1 MRIAVVTLFPVM
13 IREAL
18 AHGVIGRALE
28 RGVLKVEC
36 FDPRDDASDVHRT
49 VDDRSYGGG
58 PGMVL
63 KVEPLRSALHRA
75 KAALPQGSRC
85 VYLGADG
92 RRFEQ
97 SMAREALGGAGLVLV
112 AGRYEGVDER
122 FIERE
127 TDEQW
132 SIGDYVLS
140 GGELPALVVID
151 AIARLIPG
159 TLGRAESAVQESFS
173 DGLLDWPHYTRPP
186 AIDGQAVPAVLM
198 SGDHAAIHRWRLQ
211 QALGRTWLRRPE
223 LLERRGM
230 SEGER
235 ALLEEFKIERARS
248 ERTNRTGRI
257 EDSQR

>member
-1 MRIAVVTLFPVM
+1 
-13 IREAL
+13 
-18 AHGVIGRALE
+18 
-28 RGVLKVEC
+28 
-36 FDPRDDASDVHRT
+36 
-49 VDDRSYGGG
+49 
-58 PGMVL
+58 
-63 KVEPLRSALHRA
+63 
-75 KAALPQGSRC
+75 

-97 SMAREALGGAGLVLV
+97 GMARAACDWPGLVLV

-127 TDEQW
+127 IDEQW

-159 TLGRAESAVQESFS
+159 TLGSAESALQESYS
-173 DGLLDWPHYTRPP
+173 DGLVDWPHYTRP
-186 AIDGQAVPAVLM
+186 AEIDGLTVPAVLM

-211 QALGRTWLRRPE
+211 QALGRTWVRRPE

-230 SEGER
+230 SDEER
-235 ALLEEFKIERARS
+235 ELLQEFKI
-248 ERTNRTGRI
+248 RTGRI

>member
-18 AHGVIGRALE
+18 EHGVLGRAVA
-28 RGVLKVEC
+28 RGVLEVDC
-36 FDPRDDASDVHRT
+36 IDPRDFAADVHRT

-63 KVEPLRSALHRA
+63 KVEPLRSALRA
-75 KAALPQGSRC
+75 ATAGMPPASRR

-97 SMAREALGGAGLVLV
+97 AVAREARTWPGLVLV

-122 FIERE
+122 LIESE

-151 AIARLIPG
+151 AIARLLPG
-159 TLGRAESAVQESFS
+159 TLGSAESAEQESFS
-173 DGLLDWPHYTRPP
+173 DGLVDWPHYTRPP
-186 AIDGQAVPAVLM
+186 AIDGLTVPAVLM
-198 SGDHAAIHRWRLQ
+198 SGDHAAIQRWRLQ

-230 SEGER
+230 SNDER
-235 ALLEEFKIERARS
+235 VLLEEFKMQRAKSR
-248 ERTNRTGRI
+248 RRI

>member
-1 MRIAVVTLFPVM
+1 MQIAVVTLFPLM

-18 AHGVIGRALE
+18 NHGVVGRALQ
-28 RGVLKVEC
+28 RGVLTVTC
-36 FDPRDDASDVHRT
+36 FDPRDYAEDVHRS
-49 VDDRSYGGG
+49 VDDRPYGGG

-63 KVEPLRSALHRA
+63 KVEPSRSALRA
-75 KAALPQGSRC
+75 AQAALPAASRR

-97 SMAREALGGAGLVLV
+97 GLARASLAWPGLILM

-122 FIERE
+122 LIESE
-127 TDEQW
+127 TDESW
-132 SIGDYVLS
+132 SIGDYILS

-159 TLGRAESAVQESFS
+159 TLGSTESAEQESFS

-186 AIDGQAVPAVLM
+186 LIDGLAVPTVLG
-198 SGDHAAIHRWRLQ
+198 SGDHAAIRRWRLQ
-211 QALGRTWLRRPE
+211 QALGRTWLNRPD

-230 SEGER
+230 SSDER
-235 ALLEEFKIERARS
+235 TLLEEFKIERANRRS
-248 ERTNRTGRI
+248 
-257 EDSQR
+257 S

>member
-1 MRIAVVTLFPVM
+1 VV
-13 IREAL
+13 
-18 AHGVIGRALE
+18 GRAVE
-28 RGVLKVEC
+28 RGVLEVGC
-36 FDPRDDASDVHRT
+36 FDPRDHATGVHRT
-49 VDDRSYGGG
+49 VDDRPYGGG

-63 KVEPLRSALHRA
+63 KVEPLRTALRGA
-75 KAALPQGSRC
+75 LSALPQGSRR

-97 SMAREALGGAGLVLV
+97 GLAREACGWPGLVLV

-132 SIGDYVLS
+132 SIGDYILS

-151 AIARLIPG
+151 AIARLLPG
-159 TLGRAESAVQESFS
+159 TLGSAESAAQESFG
-173 DGLLDWPHYTRPP
+173 DGLVDWPHYTRPA
-186 AIDGQAVPAVLM
+186 AIDGLAVPAVLM

-230 SEGER
+230 SAEER
-235 ALLEEFKIERARS
+235 GLLEEFKIERAR
-248 ERTNRTGRI
+248 G
-257 EDSQR
+257 QLQ

>member
-1 MRIAVVTLFPVM
+1 
-13 IREAL
+13 
-18 AHGVIGRALE
+18 
-28 RGVLKVEC
+28 
-36 FDPRDDASDVHRT
+36 
-49 VDDRSYGGG
+49 
-58 PGMVL
+58 
-63 KVEPLRSALHRA
+63 
-75 KAALPQGSRC
+75 
-85 VYLGADG
+85 LGAYG

-97 SMAREALGGAGLVLV
+97 SRAREARDWPGLVLV

-159 TLGRAESAVQESFS
+159 TLGRAESAVQESFT
-173 DGLLDWPHYTRPP
+173 DGLVDWPHYTRPP

-211 QALGRTWLRRPE
+211 QALGRTWLRRPD

-230 SEGER
+230 SDEER
-235 ALLEEFKIERARS
+235 ALLEEFKIERAS
-248 ERTNRTGRI
+248 STGRI
-257 EDSQR
+257 EDSQRRGR